1 LRPNGHDHHCIPD
14 IALVVAAL
22 SFLEAS
28 MPLYSLQRPCSFV
41 LVAFTIAG
49 CASGGGASTTP
60 SSAPATQ
67 GQTVTSDNIHPA
79 PNEPIEKV
87 LQGRISGV
95 VVATAPDGGL
105 SVQIRGQ
112 HYRDQDAPLYVLDG
126 MAISPGP
133 NGSLSG
139 LSAYDIESIKVLK
152 DPADLAMY
160 GSRAANGVIIIKT
173 KRAAKPPQ

>member
-1 LRPNGHDHHCIPD
+1 MPVHPVHKP
-14 IALVVAAL
+14 L
-22 SFLEAS
+22 SFAL
-28 MPLYSLQRPCSFV
+28 M
-41 LVAFTIAG
+41 AFAAAA
-49 CASGGGASTTP
+49 CASGGGKPATT
-60 SSAPATQ
+60 SSAPASPGT
-67 GQTVTSDNIHPA
+67 TVTSDNIHPA

-126 MAISPGP
+126 MAITPGP

-139 LSAYDIESIKVLK
+139 LSPYDIESIKVLK

-160 GSRAANGVIIIKT
+160 GSRASNGVIIIKT
-173 KRAAKPPQ
+173 KRAQKPQ

>member
-1 LRPNGHDHHCIPD
+1 
-14 IALVVAAL
+14 
-22 SFLEAS
+22 
-28 MPLYSLQRPCSFV
+28 MPWYSLQRPFSFA
-41 LVAFTIAG
+41 LIAVAIAG
-49 CASGGGASTTP
+49 CASGGGTPASTA
-60 SSAPATQ
+60 SAPASSGT
-67 GQTVTSDNIHPA
+67 TVTSENIHPA

-133 NGSLSG
+133 NGSLTG
-139 LSAYDIESIKVLK
+139 LSPYDIESIKVLK

-160 GSRAANGVIIIKT
+160 GSRGANGVIIIKT
-173 KRAAKPPQ
+173 KRATKPQ